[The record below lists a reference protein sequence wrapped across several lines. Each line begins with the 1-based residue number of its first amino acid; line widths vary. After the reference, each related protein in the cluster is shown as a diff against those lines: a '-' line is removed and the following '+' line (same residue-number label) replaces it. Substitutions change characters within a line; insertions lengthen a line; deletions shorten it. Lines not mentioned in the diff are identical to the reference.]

1 MTKKDTQNAIKSLAD
16 AVTALRDLLG
26 HSSAVEA
33 LLLYPLIGQTS
44 ETLITLQSLKAA
56 LNDNA

>member
-1 MTKKDTQNAIKSLAD
+1 MTKIDTQNAIKALAD
-16 AVTALRDLLG
+16 SVTALRDLLA

-33 LLLYPLIGQTS
+33 LLLYPLIRQTS
-44 ETLITLQSLKAA
+44 ETLNTLQSLKAA